1 VTVYAVQEP
10 CSYKDGQWVPRVNI
24 YSAEPY
30 GEVQKLVKASHIHAA
45 LLPQR
50 TLRAMRRELKDFSD
64 DDYLLPVG
72 DVSLVA
78 MATAVALEVNRGRA
92 KLLRWNRD
100 ERRYDVV
107 AIDMYGNKSGE
118 EA

>member
-1 VTVYAVQEP
+1 MTVFAVQEP
-10 CSYKDGQWVPRVNI
+10 CSYKNGQWVPRVNI
-24 YSAEPY
+24 YTAEPY
-30 GEVQKLVKASHIHAA
+30 GEVRKLVKASHVHAA
-45 LLPQR
+45 LLPQPTIR
-50 TLRAMRRELKDFSD
+50 ALRRDLKDFSD

-78 MATAVALEVNRGRA
+78 MATAVALENNRGRA
-92 KLLRWNRD
+92 KLLRWNRE

-107 AIDMYGNKSGE
+107 VIDMYGNKSGD